1 MDNIKFAAA
10 RINASPIDDGYW
22 IYYAD
27 EIAAYCYVTDAEL
40 AKLGELLKTDP
51 RHGYSHWCA
60 GSETRTE
67 IA

>member
-1 MDNIKFAAA
+1 MDNIKTAAA
-10 RINASPIDDGYW
+10 HIHASPTDDGWW

-40 AKLGELLKTDP
+40 AKLGDMLKTDP
-51 RHGYSHWCA
+51 RDGYSHWC
-60 GSETRTE
+60 SWSQTRTE